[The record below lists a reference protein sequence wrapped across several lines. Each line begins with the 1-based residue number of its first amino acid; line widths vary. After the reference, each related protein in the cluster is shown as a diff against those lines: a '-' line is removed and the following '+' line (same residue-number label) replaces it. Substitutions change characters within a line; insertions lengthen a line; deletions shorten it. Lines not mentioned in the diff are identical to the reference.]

1 MIQADFD
8 FLSPLI
14 TPLAASTLIGLSA
27 LATAGLIRLLLPVFR
42 RYALARPNARSSHQ
56 IPTPQG
62 GGFAVI
68 LVSFT
73 VFFSYFHTVQAD
85 RLPTSL
91 LVMMGASLVL
101 MIFGGV
107 DDVNPLPAL
116 PRFLLQGLLIAVTLM
131 QLSAHTR
138 LLPDGLPLPIEQILI
153 GLALLWFLNLVNF
166 MDGIDLITVAEMLP
180 LWILIFGF
188 SSVTQDIPL
197 LVLSLC
203 LIGALLG
210 FLPFNWP
217 VARLFLGDVGSLPLG
232 LISGWAL
239 LKFAYATSAIL
250 ALVPALYYIA
260 DATLTLF
267 NRLLRCEK
275 IWHPHRSHYYQRAC
289 QNGQSVLRVV
299 THIALCNSLL
309 LIITWSGLTLR
320 REANPLLVDLCA
332 LALAC
337 FVVTALLRHLSRR
350 QIV

>member
-1 MIQADFD
+1 MIQIDFNL
-8 FLSPLI
+8 FSPLI
-14 TPLAASTLIGLSA
+14 TPFAACALIGFS
-27 LATAGLIRLLLPVFR
+27 ATATLGLIRLLLPFFR
-42 RYALARPNARSSHQ
+42 RYSLARPNARSSHQ

-73 VFFSYFHTVQAD
+73 VFFAYFQTVQAD
-85 RLPTSL
+85 HLPTAL

-101 MIFGGV
+101 MILGGI
-107 DDVNPLPAL
+107 DDIKPLPAL
-116 PRFLLQGLLIAVTLM
+116 PRFLLQGLLIAVTLI

-138 LLPDGLPLPIEQILI
+138 LLHEDLPLPIEQILI

-180 LWILIFGF
+180 LWILILGF

-197 LVLSLC
+197 FVLSLC

-217 VARLFLGDVGSLPLG
+217 VARLFLGDIGSLPLG

-239 LKFAYATSAIL
+239 LKFAYATSAML

-267 NRLLRCEK
+267 NRLLRGEK
-275 IWHPHRSHYYQRAC
+275 IWYPHRSHYYQRAC
-289 QNGQSVLRVV
+289 QNGQSVLHVV
-299 THIALCNSLL
+299 THIVLCNGLL

-320 REANPLLVDLCA
+320 REINPLLVDLCA
-332 LALAC
+332 LAFAC